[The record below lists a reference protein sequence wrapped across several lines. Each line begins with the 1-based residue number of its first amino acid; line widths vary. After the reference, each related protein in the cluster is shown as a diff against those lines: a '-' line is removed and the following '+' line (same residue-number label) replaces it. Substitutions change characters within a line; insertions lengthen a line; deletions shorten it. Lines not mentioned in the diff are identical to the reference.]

1 MWVSHFLQLLARVLV
16 GAYPRWVGSAPNH
29 NQRIYIANH
38 TSHIDTVAI
47 WAALPEHLQKHTH
60 TLAELYSL
68 ACNKCKS
75 CLTTNGRSAE
85 GIKRSKE
92 DANGEDPLQPLYDT
106 LASGESLI
114 IFPEGTRNKGDVPQ
128 PFKSGIYHLAKRFPH
143 VEFIPVYLENL
154 SRIMPKGEFWPVP
167 LACTARFGKPF
178 YLQEDEDKDDFLERA
193 RQGVISARA
202 PHVASN

>member
-1 MWVSHFLQLLARVLV
+1 MTLGQYRLFLGVGHSALGRPWRDRLDPAGLAQAEALAAHYLQRRGLTIVTRNFRTRQGEIDLIARKGGVL
-16 GAYPRWVGSAPNH
+16 G
-29 NQRIYIANH
+29 
-38 TSHIDTVAI
+38 
-47 WAALPEHLQKHTH
+47 
-60 TLAELYSL
+60 
-68 ACNKCKS
+68 
-75 CLTTNGRSAE
+75 
-85 GIKRSKE
+85 
-92 DANGEDPLQPLYDT
+92 
-106 LASGESLI
+106 

-128 PFKSGIYHLAKRFPH
+128 PFKSGIYHLAKRFPQ

-178 YLQEDEDKDDFLERA
+178 YLQEGEDKDDFLERA